1 MKFAIRLI
9 IALLFAAFAYVISS
23 IVLGTLMGA
32 GIVSQIIAGLIAIGF
47 FLIALFGKPGAGRS
61 NHFNDNNFGGPGG
74 PGPTT
79 FN

>member
-9 IALLFAAFAYVISS
+9 VALLFAAFAYVISS
-23 IVLGTLMGA
+23 IVIGTLMGA
-32 GIVSQIIAGLIAIGF
+32 GLVSQIIAGVIALGF

-61 NHFNDNNFGGPGG
+61 KQFDDNNFGGPG
-74 PGPTT
+74 PSA

>member
-32 GIVSQIIAGLIAIGF
+32 GLVSQIIAGVIGVGF
-47 FLIALFGKPGAGRS
+47 FLIALFGKPGKGRDS
-61 NHFNDNNFGGPGG
+61 HLNDNNFGGPGG
-74 PGPTT
+74 AGPTT